1 MKKMKLPYFH
11 AILFTL
17 IVLLFIS
24 CKKDEEVVPKE
35 TPPEPSPL
43 NDFIW
48 DSMND
53 YYLWND
59 FIPQNVDKSADT
71 EPKDLFYKLLYR
83 PTDRWSFITDDYEG
97 LINMFK
103 GIEKSFG
110 HNFKLF
116 ALPNSNNVIGM
127 VKYVIPDTPA
137 KAAGI
142 KRGDMFYKVDGIQI
156 TTENYK
162 ELLFDRNSYTLSF
175 GILNDNGTITHQGDI
190 SLVAEEITENP
201 IFLDTIFDLEGQK
214 IGYLSYNQFIHE
226 YNDTLANVF
235 GDFKAA
241 GITDLVLDL
250 RYNPGGSA
258 STAIL
263 LGSLVAPDAVVQQ
276 QKIFSKIIWND
287 EVTQSIIDDEGEDSD
302 NLVWKFM
309 PQVNNLNLNRIYI
322 LVTSN
327 SASASELVI
336 NCLKPYMDVILI
348 GAESTTGK
356 YVGSVTI
363 RKQNSN
369 FSNWAL
375 QPIVLKMANAN
386 GVSDYADGFLP
397 DYIINDDFKA
407 PLGSLD
413 EDMLAR
419 AIELIT
425 GLTLLEPA
433 RIAAE
438 PYDNL
443 YAVTNPAVERKQ
455 IMRFDPP
462 FMKKQ

>member
-1 MKKMKLPYFH
+1 MTKKILPFSH
-11 AILFTL
+11 TILFIFL
-17 IVLLFIS
+17 LLLFFS
-24 CKKDEEVVPKE
+24 CKKEVDIVPEDK
-35 TPPEPSPL
+35 TPEPSPL

-48 DSMND
+48 KSMDD

-59 FIPQNVDKSADT
+59 FIPTSVDKSVNTD
-71 EPKDLFYKLLYR
+71 PKDLFFKLLYR

-116 ALPNSNNVIGM
+116 ALPNSNSVIG
-127 VKYVIPDTPA
+127 VIKYVIPDTPA

-142 KRGDMFYKVDGIQI
+142 KRGDMFYKVDGVLL
-156 TTENYK
+156 TTDNYRD
-162 ELLFDRNSYTLSF
+162 LLFNRDSYTLSF
-175 GILNDNGTITHQGDI
+175 GILNDNGTITYQGDI

-201 IFLDTIFDLEGQK
+201 IFLDTIYELEGQK

-226 YNDTLANVF
+226 YDDTLANVF
-235 GDFKAA
+235 GEFKAV

-258 STAIL
+258 GTAIL
-263 LGSLVAPDAVVQQ
+263 LGSLIARDAVVQQ

-287 EVTQSIIDDEGEDSD
+287 EVTQSIIDDEGENSD
-302 NLVWKFM
+302 NLIWKFI
-309 PQVNNLNLNRIYI
+309 PEANNLNLNRIYI

-356 YVGSVTI
+356 YVGSITL
-363 RKQNSN
+363 RKQNSE

-386 GVSDYADGFLP
+386 GVSDYADGFFP
-397 DYIINDDFKA
+397 DYIIKDDFKA

-425 GLTLLEPA
+425 DLTLLEPA
-433 RIAAE
+433 RIAAG

-443 YAVTNPAVERKQ
+443 PSVTNPAVERKQ
-455 IMRFDPP
+455 ILEVALPV
-462 FMKKQ
+462 MKKQ